1 MMTVVHRNS
10 ILCLSFTRVQ
20 RENVY
25 SIETV
30 MYKVPHAD
38 LNVILYCH
46 DPLGIQCCCV
56 GYLSSIYLYILL
68 LTNIIL
74 KECRCC
80 VHLCIRVY
88 PFVSLLMCNGIE
100 YIYDATGALCL
111 FSCVLL
117 QIPTCCTHLQ
127 RGKIINV

>member
-1 MMTVVHRNS
+1 M
-10 ILCLSFTRVQ
+10 
-20 RENVY
+20 Y

-46 DPLGIQCCCV
+46 DRLA
-56 GYLSSIYLYILL
+56 SSAAVWDIYHLFIYILI

-100 YIYDATGALCL
+100 YIYTTLREHFAFLAA
-111 FSCVLL
+111 
-117 QIPTCCTHLQ
+117 CCYRFQLAAHIY
-127 RGKIINV
+127 REGKSSMFNK